1 MSNIFDNSA
10 SETGSEA
17 NYRCDEKLV
26 WLRGM
31 EDFRRRVNRSPDLS
45 GPLLAKV
52 IERDVLPQLFHSHT
66 TEKTK
71 VISQVAP
78 EIDRA
83 QCQALVDLVL
93 SDEPVSKLIDQIQDL
108 VARGSSLYAIYL
120 NLLAPVA
127 RRLGELW
134 EEDNIT
140 FIDITIAVSR
150 LHLVIRNI
158 SRSNIEH
165 NIASSDASSIYL
177 VPAPG
182 EQHTF
187 GLLMVEEFFY
197 LAGWHVLSNHNAT
210 EAIILKTLAEQH
222 LDMIGFSVNSSDHV
236 PPLLDLLTK
245 VDKIS
250 VTPGIVVLLGGGLF
264 LAQPD
269 FVDKFK
275 GVTVVRDGVNAVE
288 IAEALLS
295 DLPRREAPRI

>member
-1 MSNIFDNSA
+1 MSNMFDSSA
-10 SETGSEA
+10 SETGPEA
-17 NYRCDEKLV
+17 NYRCEEKLV

-52 IERDVLPQLFHSHT
+52 IERDVLPQLFQSHS
-66 TEKTK
+66 TEKHK
-71 VISQVAP
+71 VNHMATP
-78 EIDRA
+78 EIDRT
-83 QCQALVDLVL
+83 QCEALVELVL
-93 SDEPVSKLIDQIQDL
+93 SDEPVSKLIDQIQTL
-108 VARGSSLYAIYL
+108 VTRGSSLYAIYL

-158 SRSNIEH
+158 SRNNAEH
-165 NIASSDASSIYL
+165 NIQSSEASSIYL

-210 EAIILKTLAEQH
+210 EEIILKTLAEQH
-222 LDMIGFSVNSSDHV
+222 LDIIGFSVNSSEHV
-236 PPLLDLLTK
+236 DPLLDLIRKL
-245 VDKIS
+245 DKIS
-250 VTPGIVVLLGGGLF
+250 VNPRIAVLLGGGLF

-269 FVDKFK
+269 YANKFK
-275 GVTVVRDGVNAVE
+275 GATVVRDGVSAVD
-288 IAEALLS
+288 IAEALMS
-295 DLPRREAPRI
+295 AGSRREAPRI